1 MAIQLKQYIELHGD
15 NPLAAVMT
23 GTNKKA
29 YLVASLAL
37 NDGVEA
43 AAEQD
48 ELTLADVHAALA
60 FYHENETAIQSALEA
75 AREQIRAQGGFDRL
89 EEIRRR
95 KQSE

>member
-1 MAIQLKQYIELHGD
+1 MAIQLKQYIELRGD
-15 NPLAAVMT
+15 SPLAAVMI

-37 NDGVEA
+37 NDSVEA
-43 AAEQD
+43 AAEAD
-48 ELTLADVHAALA
+48 ELTLAEVYAALT
-60 FYHENETAIQSALEA
+60 FYHENEAAIRLALEA
-75 AREQIRAQGGFDRL
+75 VRDQIRAQGGFDRL